1 MLSPYEGGIM
11 SKRACLLM
19 ILACLS
25 GPAWSQTRGESV
37 STGDPHYFGHLFK
50 GDTLIEGPEP
60 RRCLVRIKTG
70 RTECRSM
77 KGWRRLAAK
86 MDEARSAGQE
96 HRKAH

>member
-1 MLSPYEGGIM
+1 M
-11 SKRACLLM
+11 SKRAFALV

-37 STGDPHYFGHLFK
+37 STGSPHYFGHLFK
-50 GDTLIEGPEP
+50 GDTHLDGPEQ

-77 KGWRRLAAK
+77 KGWRRIAAK
-86 MDEARSAGQE
+86 IDEARTTGQE
-96 HRKAH
+96 RQETP